1 MSPALSEVLLCNS
14 KFPLIMSYSLSCL
27 QLTTVDDGGLLVV
40 LDGTAAGASSLKSLD
55 DVHGLLVS
63 DLTENDVAS
72 VEPRGDDSG
81 DEELGA
87 VGVGAGVSH
96 GEQTGLAVLQL
107 EVLVGELLTVD
118 GLATSAVATGEVT
131 TLKHELGD
139 DAVEGRALVA
149 EALLAGAKGAE
160 VLGRLGDDIIVQI
173 EVDAALLNGYL
184 AGRLAIL
191 HDRTLPLDIEKGLD
205 SHGCG

>member
-87 VGVGAGVSH
+87 VGVGAGVGH
-96 GEQTGLAVLQL
+96 GQQTGLVVLKG
-107 EVLVGELLTVD
+107 EVLIGELLAVD

-131 TLKHELGD
+131 TLEHELGD
-139 DAVEGRALVA
+139 DTVERRALVT
-149 EALLAGAKGAE
+149 EALLASAESTE
-160 VLGRLGDDIIVQI
+160 VLGGLGDDIVE
-173 EVDAALLNGYL
+173 EVEVNAAGLLLNSSGSL
-184 AGRLAIL
+184 ATL
-191 HDRTLPLDIEKGLD
+191 HDGALPLDLEENLGHIG
-205 SHGCG
+205 G

>member
-1 MSPALSEVLLCNS
+1 
-14 KFPLIMSYSLSCL
+14 MSYSLSCL

-131 TLKHELGD
+131 TLKHEVRD
-139 DAVEGRALVA
+139 DSVERRALVA
-149 EALLAGAKGAE
+149 ETLLASAESTE
-160 VLGRLGDDIIVQI
+160 VLGGLGDDIVE
-173 EVDAALLNGYL
+173 EVEVNAAGLLLNSSGSL
-184 AGRLAIL
+184 ATL
-191 HDRTLPLDIEKGLD
+191 HDGALPLDLEENLGHIG
-205 SHGCG
+205 G

>member
-1 MSPALSEVLLCNS
+1 
-14 KFPLIMSYSLSCL
+14 MSYSLSCL

-131 TLKHELGD
+131 TLKHEVRD
-139 DAVEGRALVA
+139 DSVERRALVA
-149 EALLAGAKGAE
+149 ETLLASAESTE
-160 VLGRLGDDIIVQI
+160 VLGGLGDLFVEEV
-173 EVDAALLNGYL
+173 EVDAATLLLDGGSGL
-184 AGRLAIL
+184 AVLEDG
-191 HDRTLPLDIEKGLD
+191 TLPGDIEENLVTHD
-205 SHGCG
+205 CG

>member
-131 TLKHELGD
+131 TLKHEVRD
-139 DAVEGRALVA
+139 DSVERRALVA
-149 EALLAGAKGAE
+149 ETLLASAESTE
-160 VLGRLGDDIIVQI
+160 VLGGLGDLFVEEV
-173 EVDAALLNGYL
+173 EVDAATLLLDGGSGL
-184 AGRLAIL
+184 AVLEDG
-191 HDRTLPLDIEKGLD
+191 TLPGDIEENLVTHD
-205 SHGCG
+205 CG